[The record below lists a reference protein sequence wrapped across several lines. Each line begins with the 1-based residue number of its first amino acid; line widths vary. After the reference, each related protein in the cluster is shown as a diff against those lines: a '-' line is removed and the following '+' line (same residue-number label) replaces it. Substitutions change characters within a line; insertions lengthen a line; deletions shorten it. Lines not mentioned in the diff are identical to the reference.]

1 MMHHDNT
8 CRELVQG
15 RFVKQHLSCVKEAR
29 KHAANHFACDVTHN
43 NHHSRVH
50 SSLTP
55 PLCST
60 ETCPTPSSRCVHAGV
75 CVCVWVG
82 LSGYM
87 HADDGV
93 KCIQHTAHDRAHCR
107 RMCGVVCVYVC
118 VNVQCMYRA
127 FTELNVWRSFVF
139 KLHESM

>member
-1 MMHHDNT
+1 M
-8 CRELVQG
+8 
-15 RFVKQHLSCVKEAR
+15 
-29 KHAANHFACDVTHN
+29 
-43 NHHSRVH
+43 RV
-50 SSLTP
+50 
-55 PLCST
+55 CM
-60 ETCPTPSSRCVHAGV
+60 CV

-87 HADDGV
+87 HADDVV
-93 KCIQHTAHDRAHCR
+93 KCIQHTPHDRAHCR

-139 KLHESM
+139 KLHESILVV